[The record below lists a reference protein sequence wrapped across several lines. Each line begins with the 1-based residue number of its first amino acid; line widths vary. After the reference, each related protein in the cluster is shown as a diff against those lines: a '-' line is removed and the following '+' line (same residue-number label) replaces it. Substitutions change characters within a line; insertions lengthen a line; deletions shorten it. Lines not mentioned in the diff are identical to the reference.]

1 MPTQSAEP
9 HLKSKHRSTLSV
21 LLQLAI
27 IPVAV
32 GVAAVA
38 VPLSFVPRWLQGHR
52 EVSFRALLKSRGRLI
67 TWAEFLC
74 SMRDS
79 GGTCIEEK
87 FSPKGPV
94 RFWWIQENVYDESPH
109 EIIDWFTMRKGR
121 RGDAFVRWCRER
133 YTNADTGSAV
143 LVDATFVPRRE
154 IYALWAECRSH
165 KGPARWVEVAPPEIL
180 PSNQQPIASSQ

>member
-9 HLKSKHRSTLSV
+9 QPKTKRRSSLNV
-21 LLQLAI
+21 LLELAL

-38 VPLSFVPRWLQGHR
+38 IPLSFVPRWLQKHR
-52 EVSFRALLKSRGRLI
+52 EHSFRMKMKSSGRLI
-67 TWAEFLC
+67 TWQQFLR

-94 RFWWIQENVYDESPH
+94 RFWWTPEDVASESPY

-143 LVDATFVPRRE
+143 LVDAPFVPRHE
-154 IYALWAECRSH
+154 IYGLWAECRSQA
-165 KGPARWVEVAPPEIL
+165 GPARWVEVAPPEIL
-180 PSNQQPIASSQ
+180 PSNKQPMVSSQ

>member
-1 MPTQSAEP
+1 MPTQPAESHP
-9 HLKSKHRSTLSV
+9 TTRRRGSLDV
-21 LLQLAI
+21 LLELAL
-27 IPVAV
+27 IPVAI

-38 VPLSFVPRWLQGHR
+38 IPLSFVPRWLQKHR
-52 EVSFRALLKSRGRLI
+52 EVSFRLLLKSRGRLI
-67 TWAEFLC
+67 TWQEFLH

-87 FSPKGPV
+87 FSPKGPI
-94 RFWWIQENVYDESPH
+94 RFWWTQDNVYTESPH

-133 YTNADTGSAV
+133 YTSADTGAAV

-154 IYALWAECRSH
+154 IYALWAECRSQS
-165 KGPARWVEVAPPEIL
+165 GPARWVEVAPPEIL
-180 PSNQQPIASSQ
+180 PSRTETLANSQ

>member
-79 GGTCIEEK
+79 GGTCIEEQ

-94 RFWWIQENVYDESPH
+94 RFWWIQENVYGESPH

-121 RGDAFVRWCRER
+121 RGEPSSAGAASATPTPTPAPPSWSTPPSFPAAR
-133 YTNADTGSAV
+133 YTPSGPSA
-143 LVDATFVPRRE
+143 
-154 IYALWAECRSH
+154 
-165 KGPARWVEVAPPEIL
+165 AP
-180 PSNQQPIASSQ
+180 